1 MDFAPR
7 KYKDGIVFTA
17 MSMKDGLGGKEKSKL
32 YFSKII
38 NGEQLSKPT
47 KIKIKRYNDLDLGVL
62 DILPS
67 TNEVFVTMT
76 DPFESGKKDLIN
88 LGLCTGIMEEGVIK
102 NLEIISF
109 CEPGIMSCHP
119 TISDDGK
126 LLIFSSKKE
135 GQDDA
140 QLYQSTRSTLDSGWS
155 KPEPVETLHSEGNCL
170 FPNFINDSLLVF
182 SSNMP
187 GGKGGFDL
195 YTSTKVDGKWGKPES
210 WTALN
215 SKHDEV
221 GMDMIDEKSGYFAS
235 DRDGSFDKIY
245 FFKLEK

>member
-1 MDFAPR
+1 MDYAPR
-7 KYKDGIVFTA
+7 KYKDGIIFTA
-17 MSMKDGLGGKEKSKL
+17 TPKKDGHVGFEKSKL

-38 NGEQLSKPT
+38 NGEQLSKPS
-47 KIKIKRYNDLDLGVL
+47 KIKIKRYNDLELGVL
-62 DILPS
+62 DIFPN
-67 TNEVFVTMT
+67 TNEVFVTMA

-109 CEPGIMSCHP
+109 CKPGIMSCHP

-135 GQDDA
+135 GQDYV
-140 QLYQSTRSTLDSGWS
+140 QLYQSTRSTLDSDWS
-155 KPEPVETLHSEGNCL
+155 EPEPVETLHSEGNCI

-187 GGKGGFDL
+187 GGKGGLDL
-195 YTSTKVDGKWGKPES
+195 YTSKKIAGKWSNP
-210 WTALN
+210 
-215 SKHDEV
+215 
-221 GMDMIDEKSGYFAS
+221 
-235 DRDGSFDKIY
+235 
-245 FFKLEK
+245 